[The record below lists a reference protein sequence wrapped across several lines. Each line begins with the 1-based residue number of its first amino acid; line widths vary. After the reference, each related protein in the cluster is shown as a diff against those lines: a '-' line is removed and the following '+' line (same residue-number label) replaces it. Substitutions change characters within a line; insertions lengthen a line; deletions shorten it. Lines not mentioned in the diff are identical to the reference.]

1 MIKQVIKSIALILFS
16 VALFTGNYSI
26 AWAEPFNN
34 NVKDCIEHPEKCQ
47 QDVDKK
53 EPKEPKESHTEK
65 ENENSQ
71 AVGLSIWDFVKMI
84 GALVFVVA
92 LIYLLLRFVNQKSRS
107 YQKTKLIQ
115 HVGGTPL
122 GGNRSVQ
129 IVKVGD
135 RLLVLGV
142 GEDIQ
147 LLKEISDQEEY
158 ERFLQQYN
166 DQMDQM
172 LQPKD
177 MVSNIMNKWKSDQ
190 PSTNEDQEK
199 FKKVFED
206 KLSHMKLSREKAIR
220 KMNSKENGQDE

>member
-1 MIKQVIKSIALILFS
+1 MIKQVKKSIVFILFS
-16 VALFTGNYSI
+16 MALFTGNYSV

-34 NVKDCIEHPEKCQ
+34 NVKDCINNPEKCQ
-47 QDVDKK
+47 PDVD
-53 EPKEPKESHTEK
+53 EK
-65 ENENSQ
+65 EQKPSSKGNENDQ
-71 AVGLSIWDFVKMI
+71 KVGLSIGEFIKMI

-115 HVGGTPL
+115 HIGGTPL

-158 ERFLQQYN
+158 ERFLQQYS
-166 DQMDQM
+166 DQVDQM
-172 LQPKD
+172 LQPQD
-177 MVSNIMNKWKSDQ
+177 IVSNVMKKWKPDR
-190 PSTNEDQEK
+190 TNADEDQEK
-199 FKKVFED
+199 FKQVFED

>member
-1 MIKQVIKSIALILFS
+1 MKQVMKFIVLILFS
-16 VALFTGNYSI
+16 VALFTGNDSV

-34 NVKDCIEHPEKCQ
+34 NVKDCIEHPEKCK
-47 QDVDKK
+47 QDIDKK
-53 EPKEPKESHTEK
+53 EQKQSYKED
-65 ENENSQ
+65 ENSQ

-84 GALVFVVA
+84 GALAFVVG
-92 LIYLLLRFVNQKSRS
+92 LIYVLLRFVNQKSRS

-115 HVGGTPL
+115 HIGGTPL

-158 ERFLQQYN
+158 DRFLQQYN

-177 MVSNIMNKWKSDQ
+177 MVSNVINKWTSDRKN
-190 PSTNEDQEK
+190 TNEDQEK

-220 KMNSKENGQDE
+220 KMNSKEKEQNE

>member
-1 MIKQVIKSIALILFS
+1 MIKQIMKSIAFILFS
-16 VALFTGNYSI
+16 MALFTGNYSI

-34 NVKDCIEHPEKCQ
+34 NVKDCINNPEKCQ
-47 QDVDKK
+47 QDVNTK
-53 EPKEPKESHTEK
+53 EKQQSNKG
-65 ENENSQ
+65 NENVQ

-84 GALVFVVA
+84 GALIFVVA
-92 LIYLLLRFVNQKSRS
+92 LIYFLLRFVNQKSRS

-115 HVGGTPL
+115 HIGGTPL

-147 LLKEISDQEEY
+147 LLKEISDREEY

-166 DQMDQM
+166 DQVDQM
-172 LQPKD
+172 LQPQD
-177 MVSNIMNKWKSDQ
+177 MMSNVLKKWKSDR
-190 PSTNEDQEK
+190 TNADEDQKE
-199 FKKVFED
+199 FKQVFED